1 MARQKKKANVFSV
14 MLDLIDV
21 VDTAVE
27 RVTGKDI
34 ASWTRYFQE
43 QSKIEAERS
52 ERSIPKSTTASA
64 DPYAVLGLPPTASLE
79 EVKKRYRKLTMI
91 YHPDREGGYTEA
103 MKRVNE
109 AYEQITKEKEGVA
122 RHES

>member
-21 VDTAVE
+21 ADTAVE

-34 ASWTRYFQE
+34 TSWMRYFQE
-43 QSKIEAERS
+43 QSKIEAGGA
-52 ERSIPKSTTASA
+52 ERSIPQSTATST

-79 EVKKRYRKLTMI
+79 EVKRRYQKLSMI

-103 MKRVNE
+103 MKRLNG
-109 AYEQITKEKEGVA
+109 AYEKIMKEKKA
-122 RHES
+122 